1 MASFVTE
8 VLASSGKLE
17 KEDLAGKISKLSRR
31 VEETKEEVSDMINKK
46 YNEFLPTM
54 QTAEELMDLVDA
66 VSREI
71 DTLKSCIE
79 NEVQRNLHEAA
90 TEYSKLRQQLE
101 KNTAVIGILQHLKEF
116 DSAMGEYYQALQG
129 KKYIAA
135 AEQYATA
142 QESVAALQT
151 WSCSDTSLLKALRS
165 ELTIQ
170 RENLSYHL
178 GEEWHKLAV
187 WKLPPSKDLTSAK
200 AFLGTELHLNC
211 GGSKDE
217 SGPHP
222 LLPSVLQAL
231 AVQGE
236 LHKKIKMF
244 GHVLLK
250 YILRPVIMYP
260 SLVVEVGQNEQ
271 ATVVS
276 LQIPFPF
283 ADVSVGEQK
292 VSLVVGDLIWED
304 LSDCIIKEC
313 LLHSIPSSS
322 CQLDQYSA
330 VIDETEQFE
339 KHLKEMGYLSGEAT
353 DLLKY
358 ARNVNSHFATKK
370 CQDVIVAA
378 RKLMTAEM
386 HSTVKISPDY
396 KLSLPKLPSPGGER
410 ERFEGR
416 KACQQEPQLESE
428 QQLGPRTLCL
438 PVCRVSESVQQI
450 VELAVHTLSE
460 AVGSS
465 TTWESFLKF
474 PHLAAIQHNNCMFLA
489 HHLLT
494 LGHQFKPHLPLKD
507 SIAYF
512 VDLVPSFRRLGIQCF
527 VAQMNVQKS
536 EMLERLSNGRNFAN
550 LDDDENYSAASKAV
564 RQVIHQLRRLGK
576 VWQDVLPVNVYC
588 KAMGTLLNTAICDIT
603 AKILQLED
611 ISSEDGAHLY
621 ALCQIILEEGPL
633 VFTPLPEESKNKK
646 YQEEVPV
653 YVKKWMTFKEL
664 SIVLQASLQE
674 IVDRWAEGKGPL
686 ALVFTSNEMKGLIRA
701 LFQNTDRRAV
711 ALTKIK

>member
-465 TTWESFLKF
+465 TTCAVQLFYTVRNIFHLFYDVVPMYHKESFLKF

-564 RQVIHQLRRLGK
+564 RQ
-576 VWQDVLPVNVYC
+576 
-588 KAMGTLLNTAICDIT
+588 
-603 AKILQLED
+603 D